1 MNLSDDQAKT
11 LPPLQHRQWIWVKQ
25 AVRDQQ
31 MKAAQQQQQQR
42 LQAQQAAAANKPGS
56 ADTKSVASTPSAAG
70 QAKNGKSAPP
80 PPPQTQAAQ
89 NRPAAA
95 VNSKYQNLTLA
106 QLLEMY
112 AKTGQPITDEVRRQL
127 SHIAIDGVKAGGG
140 GGGGGGLPAHP
151 VTPPSPPKTHRQIAE
166 ENMQK
171 MIEGI
176 NGGGDLDP
184 AIRGVG
190 FHSVFCALCPDR
202 YARDHPAKMAC
213 VDDSQMLVNLHESLV
228 IDAIDGAARIARGR
242 NKGRVELTP
251 QDMVTYL
258 SEFGQQIRDAR
269 GYTSHDVSLAVC

>member
-1 MNLSDDQAKT
+1 MQPSARPPTQSTGPPVSNGNETAPPLTKDRVAYYMNLSDDQAKT

-42 LQAQQAAAANKPGS
+42 LQAQQAAAAANKPGS
-56 ADTKSVASTPSAAG
+56 TDTRSVASTPLAVG

-80 PPPQTQAAQ
+80 PQAQAAQ

-140 GGGGGGLPAHP
+140 GGGGLPAHP
-151 VTPPSPPKTHRQIAE
+151 VTPPSAPKTHRQIAE

-190 FHSVFCALCPDR
+190 VHSFLCAFC
-202 YARDHPAKMAC
+202 PA
-213 VDDSQMLVNLHESLV
+213 
-228 IDAIDGAARIARGR
+228 
-242 NKGRVELTP
+242 P
-251 QDMVTYL
+251 
-258 SEFGQQIRDAR
+258 IRPCS
-269 GYTSHDVSLAVC
+269 TC